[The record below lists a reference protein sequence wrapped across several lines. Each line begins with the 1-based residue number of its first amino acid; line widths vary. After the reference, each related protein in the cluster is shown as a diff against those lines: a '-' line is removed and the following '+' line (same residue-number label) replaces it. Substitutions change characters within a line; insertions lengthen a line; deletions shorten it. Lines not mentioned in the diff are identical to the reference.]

1 MSDSH
6 IQETVKHG
14 VDGVATFVTVGAL
27 AEVLPP
33 LAALFTIIWTGFRI
47 YIIIETR
54 VRTGKW
60 KE

>member
-6 IQETVKHG
+6 IHETIKHG
-14 VDGVATFVTVGAL
+14 ADGLATFITVGAL

-33 LAALFTIIWTGFRI
+33 LAALFTICWTGLRI